1 MKPLVAIIGRPNVGK
16 STLFNRILDK
26 RYAIVEDTPGV
37 TRDRNFGQAEW
48 CGKFFTLIDTGG
60 YTTSKHVVDSAI
72 LEQTLMALEE
82 ADILVF
88 VTDFQTGLTDVDLE
102 IARRLKKNLI
112 HKPLI
117 HVINKVDNFK
127 MQLEAENQRMLG
139 LGEPFFISAI
149 DGSGVAEALD
159 KIIEFFPDQSGHDDD
174 DDNTV
179 KLAIIGRP
187 NAGKSSFVNA
197 ILGQN
202 RQIVSE
208 IPGTTRDAI
217 DSTFTRN
224 KQDYTIIDTAG
235 LRRKAR
241 IKDNIELFSTLRTEK
256 AIERADIAIVLV
268 DAEQGLEHQDLR
280 ILNLAIE
287 KKRGIVLAVNKWDL
301 IEKDSKTAIAFEK
314 QLRENLKNLSYIPII
329 FISALSKQRI
339 FKTIDMCQEI
349 WHVRRNEIDTSKL
362 NALLLNDIR
371 RTPPSSK
378 SGKEIKIKYI
388 TQLST
393 QPPLFGFFCN
403 NPHLIQDH
411 YKRFLERKLR
421 EHFGFE
427 GTPIELKFRKK

>member
-16 STLFNRILDK
+16 STLFNRILNK

-37 TRDRNFGQAEW
+37 TRDRNFGEAEW

-60 YTTSKHVVDSAI
+60 YTTSKNVVDSAI
-72 LEQTLMALEE
+72 LEQTLIALEE
-82 ADILVF
+82 ADILIF
-88 VTDFQTGLTDVDLE
+88 MTDFQTGLTTVDLE
-102 IARRLKKNLI
+102 IARRLKKTLN
-112 HKPLI
+112 HKPII
-117 HVINKVDNFK
+117 HVINKVDNIK
-127 MQLEAENQRMLG
+127 LQMEAERQRTLG
-139 LGEPFFISAI
+139 LGEPFFISAM
-149 DGSGVAEALD
+149 DGSGVAEVLDYVLELFPEQAL
-159 KIIEFFPDQSGHDDD
+159 IDQEEEESI
-174 DDNTV
+174 

-197 ILGQN
+197 ILGHN

-208 IPGTTRDAI
+208 MPGTTRDAV
-217 DSTFTRN
+217 DTQFTRN
-224 KQDYTIIDTAG
+224 KQLYTIIDTAG

-256 AIERADIAIVLV
+256 AIERADIAIILI
-268 DAEQGLEHQDLR
+268 DAEQGIEHQDMR
-280 ILNLAIE
+280 IINLAVE

-301 IEKDSKTAIAFEK
+301 IEKDAKTAKKFEED
-314 QLRENLKNLSYIPII
+314 LRDNLKNLSYVPII
-329 FISALSKQRI
+329 FISALTRQRI
-339 FKTIDMCQEI
+339 YKTIDLCSEIWQTRRQEI
-349 WHVRRNEIDTSKL
+349 STSKL
-362 NALLLNDIR
+362 NAALQEAIR

-393 QPPLFGFFCN
+393 EPPLFGFFCN
-403 NPHLIQDH
+403 NPQLLQDH

-421 EHFGFE
+421 ESFGFL